1 MGNFWEGLGY
11 SVINEFLGLFLSRD
25 GLAKSARYEVVI
37 GPPSGIKSG
46 GGGGGTLSA
55 ISQALDGNNNTRAI
69 SYNAETIAFPGRNL
83 ETKEDLSGYGPIRNV
98 VMGSTYEDL
107 SATFYVSND
116 HKEQKFFHEWQNTA
130 YNMNASDNF
139 GANYYYNYVG
149 NIDIYQLDERDTRR
163 LGVRVMEAFPKTIG
177 SIEMGY
183 ANANQIEKMSV
194 SFAYRYW
201 EILPGGAGSSF
212 LNRLANIAINQ
223 VERKLISKL
232 PKVLTRL

>member
-1 MGNFWEGLGY
+1 MLLWVQPMKIYQQHFM
-11 SVINEFLGLFLSRD
+11 
-25 GLAKSARYEVVI
+25 
-37 GPPSGIKSG
+37 
-46 GGGGGTLSA
+46 
-55 ISQALDGNNNTRAI
+55 
-69 SYNAETIAFPGRNL
+69 FPMT
-83 ETKEDLSGYGPIRNV
+83 TKNKNSFTNGKILHTS
-98 VMGSTYEDL
+98 
-107 SATFYVSND
+107 
-116 HKEQKFFHEWQNTA
+116 
-130 YNMNASDNF
+130 MNAGDNF
-139 GANYYYNYVG
+139 GANYYYDYVG
-149 NIDIYQLDERDTRR
+149 NIDIYQLDEKDTRR

-183 ANANQIEKMSV
+183 ANANQIEKMTV

>member
-11 SVINEFLGLFLSRD
+11 SVINEFLGLFLSRE

-37 GPPSGIKSG
+37 GPPSGIQSG
-46 GGGGGTLSA
+46 AGGGGTISA

-116 HKEQKFFHEWQNTA
+116 HKEQKFFHE
-130 YNMNASDNF
+130 
-139 GANYYYNYVG
+139 
-149 NIDIYQLDERDTRR
+149 
-163 LGVRVMEAFPKTIG
+163 
-177 SIEMGY
+177 
-183 ANANQIEKMSV
+183 
-194 SFAYRYW
+194 
-201 EILPGGAGSSF
+201 
-212 LNRLANIAINQ
+212 
-223 VERKLISKL
+223 
-232 PKVLTRL
+232 

>member
-11 SVINEFLGLFLSRD
+11 SVINEFLGLFLSRE

-37 GPPSGIKSG
+37 GPPSGIQS

-83 ETKEDLSGYGPIRNV
+83 EIKEDLSTYGPTREV
-98 VMGSTYEDL
+98 VSGSSYEDL
-107 SATFYVSND
+107 SATFYVATD
-116 HKEQKFFHEWQNTA
+116 HREKKFFSEWQDSAHSSNVDF
-130 YNMNASDNF
+130 NAR
-139 GANYYYNYVG
+139 YYYDYVG
-149 NIDIYQLDERDTRR
+149 SVDIYQLDEEDRRR
-163 LGVRVMEAFPKTIG
+163 LGIRLMEAFPKTIG
-177 SIEMGY
+177 AIDMGY
-183 ANANQIEKMSV
+183 ANANQINKMSV
-194 SFAYRYW
+194 SFSYRYW
-201 EILPGGAGSSF
+201 EIIPGDLASNF